1 MGDTKKRLKGTA
13 ALSIAAAATVWG
25 AAAHATTSPYQP
37 TEVPAQDGPQAT
49 ASFTEYTD
57 RLDVSYHP
65 GFDAAFSFPGG
76 SPGARVVFVEDE
88 KNQILRAFIWDS
100 SGKREQDFEG
110 VSEIISGSEQFT
122 TVTDARAIFGYR
134 VIGRGRFV
142 TLFATD
148 KDGGVHVQVAE
159 QQGQGS

>member
-1 MGDTKKRLKGTA
+1 MGDRKRRLKGTA

-25 AAAHATTSPYQP
+25 AAAHASSAPDAA

-57 RLDVSYHP
+57 RVDVSYHP
-65 GFDAAFSFPGG
+65 GFDAAFRFPGG
-76 SPGARVVFVEDE
+76 SPGGRVVFVEDE

-110 VSEIISGSEQFT
+110 VAGIASRSERFT
-122 TVTDARAIFGYR
+122 NVTDAKAMFAWRDLGFN
-134 VIGRGRFV
+134 FV

-148 KDGGVHVQVAE
+148 KDGGVHVRVVE
-159 QQGQGS
+159 QKTAGT